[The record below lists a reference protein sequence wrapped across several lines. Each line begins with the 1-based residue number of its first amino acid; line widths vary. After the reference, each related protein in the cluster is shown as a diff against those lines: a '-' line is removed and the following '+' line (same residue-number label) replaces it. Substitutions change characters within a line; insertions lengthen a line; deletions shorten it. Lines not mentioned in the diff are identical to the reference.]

1 MRGDRVGS
9 SGEVIDRGDAGHIVP
24 YQSDLLAS
32 GAVEIYLEDGVR
44 IIIISRACALRHV
57 AIDTIGIVVCS
68 VCFFASAEQQDKG
81 DDYEGYVAHRG
92 YLMYGKSIA
101 LSGISKWESRVG
113 VNDRSTPDFME
124 GHCRSS
130 GRCGDIAFQL

>member
-1 MRGDRVGS
+1 MRGDRVCG

-24 YQSDLLAS
+24 DECDLLAS
-32 GAVEIYLEDGVR
+32 GAIEIYLKDRVR
-44 IIIISRACALRHV
+44 IVIIGRARSLRHI
-57 AIDTIGIVVCS
+57 AIDAIGVIVCS
-68 VCFFASAEQQDKG
+68 VCFFASAKEQDEG
-81 DDYEGYVAHRG
+81 GHYEGYVAHRG